1 MEIRSVLRTL
11 RFIFFSLLILGLIFF
26 GIVMTVLNVYKPIVK
41 AYVNDEF
48 VGYFKSESQ
57 FDQVYNDLVAEKQ
70 NIDENVKV
78 YLDGEPSFVESYIRE
93 SLLEDQNLYTN
104 LRAKI
109 KTEYTIYKVAVND
122 EEKMVFNT
130 QDEANKYAEK
140 LKAEVSTVTVTTS
153 EEKVAELGELTTL
166 ERADAIYKDI
176 VDRNKPVETPKVTYT
191 YTYDAPTTTNATA
204 SSEIANQ
211 ALAEGGVWPTTSRLI
226 TCYYGGYYGHT
237 GTDIAGNIG
246 NPIYAYKS
254 GLVTFAGWSTGGYG
268 YLVKIDH
275 GNGFITMY
283 AHCSKI
289 LVKAGDTVSGG
300 ENIAQVGSTG
310 YSTGPH
316 LHFEIRI
323 NGVAVDSY
331 PYIAGK

>member
-1 MEIRSVLRTL
+1 
-11 RFIFFSLLILGLIFF
+11 
-26 GIVMTVLNVYKPIVK
+26 MTVLNVYKPIVK

-104 LRAKI
+104 LRARI
-109 KTEYTIYKVAVND
+109 KTEYTIYKVAVNN

-140 LKAEVSTVTVTTS
+140 LKAEVKTVTVTTS

-191 YTYDAPTTTNATA
+191 YTYTAPTTTNATA
-204 SSEIANQ
+204 SSEIANK
-211 ALAEGGVWPTTSRLI
+211 ALAEGGVWPTASRLI

-237 GTDIAGNIG
+237 GTDIAGQIG
-246 NPIYAYKS
+246 GPIYAYKS

-300 ENIAQVGSTG
+300 QNIAQVGSTG

-323 NGVAVDSY
+323 NGVAVNSY